1 MFYSLPVLV
10 LVLLGLS
17 QALAIYPPDHFDY
30 STKLTVDT
38 FDDQVKSAVDSGK
51 TLMVR
56 WIASAGWGWWRK
68 QAPAWNSIVK
78 SYAGSDDV
86 VFGDINLSEQRIV
99 GHHAPGK
106 GGWPTIRYFNKDTG
120 YEGKSYTKKTTQSMC
135 NELGQEGYMDA
146 YVREAASLPGSSEL

>member
-56 WIASAGWGWWRK
+56 WIASAG
-68 QAPAWNSIVK
+68 
-78 SYAGSDDV
+78 
-86 VFGDINLSEQRIV
+86 
-99 GHHAPGK
+99 
-106 GGWPTIRYFNKDTG
+106 
-120 YEGKSYTKKTTQSMC
+120 
-135 NELGQEGYMDA
+135 
-146 YVREAASLPGSSEL
+146 